1 MNGVLLIDKP
11 KEFTSF
17 DVIAVVRGLT
27 GQRKAGHTGTLDPN
41 ATGVLPVLLGSATKA
56 QDLIP
61 NHDKKYI
68 ADLKLGMTTDTLDI
82 WGKELTKTESDIT
95 AEELESALDGF
106 RGEIWQ
112 LPPMFSAVQK
122 NGQRLYD
129 LARKGM
135 EVEREKRKVTVYSL
149 ALLEFDRKTQCGK
162 LEVFCSKGTYVRTI
176 IDDIGAKLGVGAVM
190 TDLRRVEACGFSI
203 NDCVA
208 LSHALEEKLEEND
221 PIENA
226 YILEVSSPGLDR
238 PLKKDK
244 DFIRSIGKL
253 VDIKLFETKEG
264 ISEKSFTALLRAFD
278 PDKGTVTLELEDGKE
293 IELARK
299 ELAGIRLAVVF

>member
-95 AEELESALDGF
+95 GEELESALDGF

-149 ALLEFDRKTQCGK
+149 TLLEFDRKTQCGK

-190 TDLRRVEACGFSI
+190 TGLRRVEACGFSI
-203 NDCVA
+203 DDCLTLDELKELKEQGELSKA
-208 LSHALEEKLEEND
+208 LRSAESLFSDYQALYISPMQAKRFSNGGALDVSRTSLRDKDPSDKQIFRVRENTAGFLGLGIFSEEKNQ
-221 PIENA
+221 IKI
-226 YILEVSSPGLDR
+226 Y
-238 PLKKDK
+238 
-244 DFIRSIGKL
+244 
-253 VDIKLFETKEG
+253 KLFK
-264 ISEKSFTALLRAFD
+264 
-278 PDKGTVTLELEDGKE
+278 
-293 IELARK
+293 
-299 ELAGIRLAVVF
+299 

>member
-1 MNGVLLIDKP
+1 MNGVLLVDKP

-82 WGKELTKTESDIT
+82 WGRELTKTESDIT
-95 AEELESALDGF
+95 GEQLSAALDEF

-129 LARKGM
+129 LARKGI
-135 EVEREKRKVTVYSL
+135 EVERERRKVTVYSL
-149 ALLEFDRKTQCGK
+149 TLLEFDRKTQCGR

-190 TDLRRVEACGFSI
+190 TGLRRVEACGFSI
-203 NDCVA
+203 DDCFT
-208 LSHALEEKLEEND
+208 
-221 PIENA
+221 
-226 YILEVSSPGLDR
+226 LD
-238 PLKKDK
+238 
-244 DFIRSIGKL
+244 
-253 VDIKLFETKEG
+253 
-264 ISEKSFTALLRAFD
+264 
-278 PDKGTVTLELEDGKE
+278 EL
-293 IELARK
+293 K
-299 ELAGIRLAVVF
+299 ELKEQGELSKALRSAESLFSDYPVLYISPMQAKRFSNGGALDISRTSLREKNPEDKQIFRVRENSTGFLGLGIISKEKNQIKIYK